1 MLSKLHE
8 IFNDVQAPS
17 RHKIARKHT
26 LIYSTF
32 SEIKPYACFNVE
44 QRLVSGNHPSSG
56 FMTLI
61 FQVCDSITELVLNFQ
76 ELTVL

>member
-8 IFNDVQAPS
+8 IFNDAQAPS
-17 RHKIARKHT
+17 RHKRARKHT

-44 QRLVSGNHPSSG
+44 QRLVRGNHLPQAS
-56 FMTLI
+56 
-61 FQVCDSITELVLNFQ
+61 
-76 ELTVL
+76 